1 MRVFSEQQR
10 QKSAINPAFSSL
22 LPKEARFHQ
31 ASTSIQN
38 AREKYGDLMSSPTR
52 EGLRQASLVVTE
64 ACTLEKHVNHFIV
77 DRNHCIEKLS
87 SRRKRGGLV
96 RPTGEF
102 HTAVSL
108 SQIQS
113 QDEKTRDAN
122 AKKMEKAQLREA
134 RRIKRITFK
143 SWLDQTNK
151 KDDFLALDVQNKQFA
166 ALLGYREVPY
176 YIDNPPLLSQHTKE
190 AIMHALKKP
199 LILDQLSEC
208 SWGAPTNS
216 LIDIR
221 LGPFSDQDDDNNEAT
236 QEETQETTQET
247 TQKTLIDL
255 AGDSSGEDDFLSLP
269 LSSLTLP
276 RLKTP
281 SKTRERPYNGIR
293 KLLDD
298 FKAARNS

>member
-1 MRVFSEQQR
+1 MRVFSKQQQ
-10 QKSAINPAFSSL
+10 QKSSINPAFSSL
-22 LPKEARFHQ
+22 LPKEARFYQ

-38 AREKYGDLMSSPTR
+38 ACEKYSDLMSSPTR

-77 DRNHCIEKLS
+77 DRNHRIEKLS

-122 AKKMEKAQLREA
+122 VKKIEKAQLREA
-134 RRIKRITFK
+134 RRIVRIEIERLKKLWQDDRLKRLSAGQKRITFK

-151 KDDFLALDVQNKQFA
+151 KDDFLALD
-166 ALLGYREVPY
+166 
-176 YIDNPPLLSQHTKE
+176 
-190 AIMHALKKP
+190 KP
-199 LILDQLSEC
+199 LILDQLSKY

-216 LIDIR
+216 SIDIR
-221 LGPFSDQDDDNNEAT
+221 LGPFGDQDDDNNEAT
-236 QEETQETTQET
+236 QEETQETIQET
-247 TQKTLIDL
+247 IQKTLIDL

-269 LSSLTLP
+269 PSSLTLP

-281 SKTRERPYNGIR
+281 SKTRERLYNGIR